1 MQQIVTF
8 NFKTY
13 ISQQIFFPVTKY
25 IFLLLVLISGPL
37 ANGQQNNW
45 THFRGNHLNGI
56 SNQTGVPV
64 SWNDSVNV
72 LWKTKI
78 KGKGWSSPVVYGN
91 QIWLTTATEDG
102 KQMFGICFDSKTG
115 KEIFNIKLFEP
126 ETIIPKQEINSYAS
140 PTPCIELGFV
150 YFHFGS
156 YGTACVRTN
165 DGSIAWKRTDLKYDH
180 SPEQGASPILYR
192 NLLILHV
199 EDTDKQYIAALN
211 KRTGKTIWIKERP
224 KEIYDKPKTTGRKTY
239 VTPIIVNVKGK
250 DLMIS
255 NESAACIAYEPET
268 GNEVWRIVQGEDS
281 TFTMPFF
288 EEGVVFFYTG
298 FVTPKVGEK
307 YCEMLAVDPG
317 DSGDVSKTNIIW
329 RFSSA
334 FPQLLT
340 PVVKD
345 GLIYT
350 VDIMSNLFCIDSKT
364 GKTVYTTRLTGKF
377 NSSPVYG
384 GGNVYFT
391 STTGETI
398 VIKAGRKLEI
408 ACRNKLAGDVFATP
422 AITNNSLIMR
432 AGTYLYC
439 IGNR

>member
-1 MQQIVTF
+1 MM
-8 NFKTY
+8 KY
-13 ISQQIFFPVTKY
+13 I
-25 IFLLLVLISGPL
+25 IFLLILISGNL

-45 THFRGNHLNGI
+45 THFRGNHLKGI
-56 SNQTGVPV
+56 SKQTGVPV

-72 LWKTKI
+72 EWKTKI

-91 QIWLTTATEDG
+91 QVWLTTATENG
-102 KQMFGICFDSKTG
+102 KQMFGICLDSKTG

-126 ETIIPKQEINSYAS
+126 ETILPKHEINSYAS

-165 DGSIAWKRTDLKYDH
+165 DGSIAWKRTDLKCEH
-180 SPEQGASPILYR
+180 AQGPGASPILYR
-192 NLLILHV
+192 NLLILHL
-199 EDTDKQYIAALN
+199 EGTDKQYIAALN
-211 KRTGKTIWIKERP
+211 KRTGKTVWLKYRP
-224 KEIYDKPKTTGRKTY
+224 KELYDKLEPIGRKAY
-239 VTPIIVNVKGK
+239 ITPIIINVIGK

-255 NESAACIAYEPET
+255 NGSAVCIAYEPET
-268 GNEVWRIVQGEDS
+268 GNEVWRVVQGEDS
-281 TFTMPFF
+281 TISMPFF
-288 EEGVVFFYTG
+288 EEGVVFFYTS

-307 YCEMLAVDPG
+307 YCELLAVDPT
-317 DSGDVSKTNIIW
+317 DTGDVTKTNVLW
-329 RFSSA
+329 RFSS
-334 FPQLLT
+334 PILQLLT

-350 VDIMSNLFCIDSKT
+350 VDTMSNLFCIDSKT
-364 GKTVYTTRLTGKF
+364 GKTVYTSRLTGKF
-377 NSSPVYG
+377 NSSPIYA

-408 ACRNKLAGDVFATP
+408 ISRNKLKGDVFATP
-422 AITNNSLIMR
+422 AITNNSIIMR
-432 AGTYLYC
+432 VGSYLYC
-439 IGNR
+439 LGNKQTN